1 MRVVRSVLGVLFA
14 LLGLIIGAAGA
25 VAAFWLV
32 GPDDTIYSGEQHLTS
47 KGLAIASAPSLL
59 DRHGPTLHVNARST
73 DGKPVFV
80 GVARDFDAASYLK
93 GRAHT
98 ELVQVEYPISL
109 STQDV
114 KGAAG
119 PLAAPDTLDWW
130 VAKASGAGTQELTWP
145 IADGPYSVVIMSAD
159 GKTAPDVQADLG
171 IEIPDAFLT
180 SLVVFAVGLVLLA
193 LGIFL
198 ILFRGR
204 RTSTPNPVP
213 AAQGGY
219 GPPQH
224 GPQSPGPWSSGA
236 QYPGPQHPGPQ
247 HPGPQHPGPQ
257 YPGPQYPGPQ
267 YPGPQYPGPQP
278 PPQQSPAGPLRRGV
292 ALTAVFALVSG
303 CAAIPEPNTVR
314 TLTRPA
320 VTDETATA
328 VIEHYNEVNNAA
340 SSKRDGKLIATVE
353 GGNVLR
359 QSQASFTISRAL
371 DKAGKELTTPYP
383 YTEPVVGAPSFG
395 SYPMRFVSSA
405 EMSGTSEYRHLG
417 VWERETA
424 GSPWLLTFSAGPKKA
439 VQLPDLAGVRPATKS
454 DDAKLVAAP
463 QAAAKAL
470 AEYLTAGAKSA
481 RAASFAPSTEITE
494 YLANVARDKAEALD
508 EPQYFRTATVTTTVS
523 EPPTSFVTKSGT
535 ALVFVYLT
543 RDYLAT
549 AQPNSWLRWVSGPV
563 VAFSP
568 STVRHDNALTKKS
581 LVDAALLIPP
591 KGGGKIRLVSLES
604 QLIDAGGY

>member
-1 MRVVRSVLGVLFA
+1 MRVVRSVLGVLLA

-59 DRHGPTLHVNARST
+59 DRHGPTLHVNARPT

-93 GRAHT
+93 GLAYT
-98 ELVQVEYPISL
+98 ELVEVEYPISL
-109 STQDV
+109 STRDV

-130 VAKASGAGTQELTWP
+130 VAKASGAGPQELTWP

-159 GKTAPDVQADLG
+159 GKTAPDVRADLG

-180 SLVVFAVGLVLLA
+180 SVVVFAAGLVLLA

-198 ILFRGR
+198 MLFRGR
-204 RTSTPNPVP
+204 RTSTPDPISAVP
-213 AAQGGY
+213 GGY

-224 GPQSPGPWSSGA
+224 GPPSPGPWS
-236 QYPGPQHPGPQ
+236 PGPHQ
-247 HPGPQHPGPQ
+247 PGPQ

-267 YPGPQYPGPQP
+267 YPGPQQP

-320 VTDETATA
+320 VTNESATA

-340 SSKRDGKLIATVE
+340 SSKRDDKLIATVE
-353 GGNVLR
+353 GGNRLR
-359 QSQASFTISRAL
+359 QSQAGFRISRTL
-371 DKAGKELTTPYP
+371 DKAGKKLTEP
-383 YTEPVVGAPSFG
+383 YTYTQPLIGAPSFG

-424 GSPWLLTFSAGPKKA
+424 GSPWLLTFSARPKNA
-439 VQLPDLAGVRPATKS
+439 VKLPDLADVRPATKS
-454 DDAKLVAAP
+454 DNAKLAAAP
-463 QAAAKAL
+463 QAAAQAL
-470 AEYLTAGAKSA
+470 AEYLTAGAKSS
-481 RAASFAPSTEITE
+481 RAASFAPSTEISA
-494 YLANVARDKAEALD
+494 YLAGVARDKAEALD

-523 EPPTSFVTKSGT
+523 EPPESFVTTSGT

-563 VAFSP
+563 LAFSP
-568 STVRHDNALTKKS
+568 STVRHDNALTKTS

>member
-1 MRVVRSVLGVLFA
+1 MRVVRSVLGVLLA

-93 GRAHT
+93 GLAHT
-98 ELVQVEYPISL
+98 ELVEVEYPISI
-109 STQDV
+109 STRDV
-114 KGAAG
+114 KGTAG

-130 VAKASGAGTQELTWP
+130 VAKTSGGGTQELTWP

-180 SLVVFAVGLVLLA
+180 ALVVFAAGLVLLA

-204 RTSTPNPVP
+204 RTPTPDPVT
-213 AAQGGY
+213 AASGGH

-224 GPQSPGPWSSGA
+224 GPHSPGPWS
-236 QYPGPQHPGPQ
+236 PGPHQ
-247 HPGPQHPGPQ
+247 PGPQ

-267 YPGPQYPGPQP
+267 QP

-292 ALTAVFALVSG
+292 ALTAAFALVSG

-340 SSKRDGKLIATVE
+340 SSKRDDKLIATVE
-353 GGNVLR
+353 AGNLLR
-359 QSQASFTISRAL
+359 QSQAHFRISRAL
-371 DKAGKELTTPYP
+371 DKAGKKLTKP
-383 YTEPVVGAPSFG
+383 YTYAEPVIGAPSFG

-439 VQLPDLAGVRPATKS
+439 VRLPDLAGVRPATKA

-463 QAAAKAL
+463 EAAAQAL
-470 AEYLTAGAKSA
+470 AEYLTVGAKSS
-481 RAASFAPSTEITE
+481 RAASFASSTEITE
-494 YLANVARDKAEALD
+494 YLAGIARDKAEALE

-523 EPPTSFVTKSGT
+523 EPPESFVTKSGT

-563 VAFSP
+563 VAYSP